1 MIFFVS
7 FHFKAIL
14 SFYFLS
20 FPIKWFFTHRY
31 GFTFVFPLFFFFFVF
46 LLSMTRFCCRL
57 LRRIIVLSTVNFFVG
72 LCIGNSDGKV
82 QSNKVIRSNH
92 VRQYAAA
99 YLKY

>member
-31 GFTFVFPLFFFFFVF
+31 GFTFVFPLFFFFFRIFVVDDAF
-46 LLSMTRFCCRL
+46 LLSTVTANNC
-57 LRRIIVLSTVNFFVG
+57 IV
-72 LCIGNSDGKV
+72 DG
-82 QSNKVIRSNH
+82 
-92 VRQYAAA
+92 
-99 YLKY
+99 